1 MNNQNYNEL
10 PLGLGMALAK
20 NFDAMTYF
28 TNLTKAEQQK
38 IIDHTHSIGSK
49 QEMQAYVQS
58 LTS

>member
-1 MNNQNYNEL
+1 MNNQNNEEL

-28 TNLTKAEQQK
+28 SNLSKSEQQR
-38 IIDHTHSIGSK
+38 IIDHTHSIASK

-58 LTS
+58 LIS